1 MPAATDKEI
10 QLQQRLEVLMAELN
24 KMKSAANISA
34 ASPVPTVTPST
45 RSKKGVAAISTPV
58 VIIPIPV
65 VPLPIPVVP
74 LPTPVVPLPTPVV
87 PLPIPVVPLPTPAVP
102 TTVLGTGD
110 EIQRALEFYRN
121 AQHGNNKNTT
131 KLIGYYPASDDSDKE
146 NIDGKFIKLL

>member
-58 VIIPIPV
+58 VIIPI
-65 VPLPIPVVP
+65 
-74 LPTPVVPLPTPVV
+74 PVVPLPTPVV